1 MRLLDAGTGRGDIAL
16 HCARLHPDWRV
27 HGIDLEDDRV
37 ERCRTGGA
45 KPGAQQRHLQPRQSA
60 QSVSD
65 RQYDLITNTDVLE
78 HIEDDRGAMTN
89 LARALAPGGYLLLTF
104 PSVPQRRHLKMVAW
118 RERRIGFKPE
128 DIGHVRP
135 GYSPDMINGLARE
148 VGLEPVKTVWTY
160 GPFGN
165 LAHDLFFVL
174 GDSKPNPIVFAASL
188 PFLLALSFLEN
199 HTPTRH
205 GSGLAR
211 DREETSRAMK
221 ASIFI
226 LMDALG
232 WEWIKEHPFL
242 KEVAPYR
249 RPLDS
254 VLGFSTAAIP
264 SILTGRFPEEHGR
277 LSLFHRA
284 NGHSPFSKLK
294 FICAMPP
301 WMVEN
306 RYARFGVKTLA
317 RRMNNLTGYFQLYG
331 VPLKYLPKLD
341 VCEKRNIYAPGGI
354 PGSTSIFDLLHGGGK
369 SYRTYCYH
377 DGTDDQLIASMEADL
392 RAGAAKFYFLY
403 LAELDYFLHLHA
415 DDRAA
420 AAETLQKYSDKLA
433 RLHAYRHRRPTARRI
448 FTSSAITGWR
458 RRSRRSISRRG
469 WRRCRLRRRSITCA
483 CWIPRWRASG
493 FFNARARELVT
504 AALSEVD
511 GGRWL
516 DADDLVNLHSWF
528 PDAKYGEK
536 IFLTESGTVI
546 APSHM
551 GARRWRG
558 CTDFFRRRRTRGR
571 HSCRASTMATA
582 SIRSP
587 TYSA

>member
-1 MRLLDAGTGRGDIAL
+1 MA
-16 HCARLHPDWRV
+16 
-27 HGIDLEDDRV
+27 
-37 ERCRTGGA
+37 
-45 KPGAQQRHLQPRQSA
+45 
-60 QSVSD
+60 
-65 RQYDLITNTDVLE
+65 
-78 HIEDDRGAMTN
+78 N

-205 GSGLAR
+205 GSGLLAIVR
-211 DREETSRAMK
+211 KPASAMK

-317 RRMNNLTGYFQLYG
+317 RRMNDFTGYFQLYG
-331 VPLKYLPKLD
+331 VPLNYLPKLD

-354 PGSTSIFDLLHGGGK
+354 PGSTSIFDLLHEGGK
-369 SYRTYCYH
+369 SYKNV
-377 DGTDDQLIASMEADL
+377 LL
-392 RAGAAKFYFLY
+392 
-403 LAELDYFLHLHA
+403 
-415 DDRAA
+415 
-420 AAETLQKYSDKLA
+420 
-433 RLHAYRHRRPTARRI
+433 P
-448 FTSSAITGWR
+448 
-458 RRSRRSISRRG
+458 
-469 WRRCRLRRRSITCA
+469 
-483 CWIPRWRASG
+483 
-493 FFNARARELVT
+493 
-504 AALSEVD
+504 
-511 GGRWL
+511 
-516 DADDLVNLHSWF
+516 
-528 PDAKYGEK
+528 
-536 IFLTESGTVI
+536 
-546 APSHM
+546 
-551 GARRWRG
+551 
-558 CTDFFRRRRTRGR
+558 
-571 HSCRASTMATA
+571 
-582 SIRSP
+582 
-587 TYSA
+587 